1 MSDWISVSERLPE
14 EWDRVL
20 VCNAHIDD
28 HEWYYG
34 VTEAVFAPCG
44 KGCCAPKFESKG
56 HEYVDNSDVTHW
68 MHLPKPPK
76 GNTDDN
82 TI

>member
-20 VCNAHIDD
+20 VCNVRIDD
-28 HEWYYG
+28 HEWYCG

-44 KGCCAPKFESKG
+44 KGCCDLKFESKG
-56 HEYVDNSDVTHW
+56 HEYIDNSDVTHW
-68 MHLPKPPK
+68 MPLPKPPK
-76 GNTDDN
+76 GDSDVG
-82 TI
+82 

>member
-28 HEWYYG
+28 HEWQ
-34 VTEAVFAPCG
+34 
-44 KGCCAPKFESKG
+44 
-56 HEYVDNSDVTHW
+56 
-68 MHLPKPPK
+68 
-76 GNTDDN
+76 
-82 TI
+82 